1 MDELKRRLTTAPI
14 LISLDFSPSALDIL
28 LHVDAS
34 TTIGWGG
41 VLSQLQS
48 DGTIRP
54 SRFESGLWNDAEKK
68 YDAVKLECRGLLKAL
83 KKFRFWLYND
93 ISFLK
98 WTLGPSFGSSINLRM
113 IFRMQ

>member
-1 MDELKRRLTTAPI
+1 MTAPI

-54 SRFESGLWNDAEKK
+54 ARFESGLWSDAEKK
-68 YDAVKLECRGLLKAL
+68 YNAVKLECHGLLKAL
-83 KKFRFWLYND
+83 KKFRFWLYRRHFVLEMDAQTLIWLLNQPPND
-93 ISFLK
+93 LPNAMMTI
-98 WTLGPSFGSSINLRM
+98 W
-113 IFRMQ
+113 